1 MNHTELKKRLR
12 IGLALLIGYF
22 TGKGLGLF
30 LGHHP
35 SESFV
40 IGSLLGVLG
49 TQGSFW
55 LYDRWVQNQSR
66 TPDSKRTS

>member
-40 IGSLLGVLG
+40 IWSLLGVLG
-49 TQGSFW
+49 TQGSIW

>member
-1 MNHTELKKRLR
+1 MNHTELKLRLR
-12 IGLALLIGYF
+12 IGLALLVGYF
-22 TGKGLGLF
+22 TGKALGTL

-49 TQGSFW
+49 TQGGFW
-55 LYDRWVQNQSR
+55 LYDRWVKKS
-66 TPDSKRTS
+66 SKSHAPKRNP